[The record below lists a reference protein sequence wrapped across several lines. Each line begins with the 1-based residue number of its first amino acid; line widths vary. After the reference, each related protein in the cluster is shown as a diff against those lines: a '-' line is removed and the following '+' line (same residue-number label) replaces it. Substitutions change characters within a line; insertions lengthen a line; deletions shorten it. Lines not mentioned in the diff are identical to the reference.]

1 MSELILKYQEA
12 SGAVTERRISSIEIE
27 NDETINAFCH
37 LRNGRR
43 SFKINRVMNLVDPS
57 SGEIINPYE
66 CFASLNS
73 KDGQLSIDYLT
84 WPMIS
89 AIKALKFFS
98 LTTRG
103 FKQRERDRVTK
114 FVQEISNTASHTP
127 EELSEW
133 VYKLWCGD
141 IYRFRDGDT
150 LEYTETL
157 RNIPP
162 SVLDRCRDYALH
174 IASGSGRKPIEPAW
188 QERIDTE
195 FSSNPVVKPPIKPTS
210 DGPCVTIS
218 VDLSDI
224 LKSNK

>member
-27 NDETINAFCH
+27 DAQTINAFCH

-43 SFKINRVMNLVDPS
+43 SFKINRIMNLVDPS
-57 SGEIINPYE
+57 SGEIINPY
-66 CFASLNS
+66 
-73 KDGQLSIDYLT
+73 GQFILLKNEPLSIDYLT

-114 FVQEISNTASHTP
+114 FVQEISNTAPHTP

-157 RNIPP
+157 RNIPA
-162 SVLDRCRDYALH
+162 SVLDRCRDYAMH
-174 IASGSGRKPIEPAW
+174 IASGSGRKPIEPEW

-195 FSSNPVVKPPIKPTS
+195 FSSDPVVKPPIKPVS
-210 DGPCVTIS
+210 NGPCVTLS

-224 LKSNK
+224 LKSNN